1 MAWPTFT
8 VDVTQNSNQI
18 KVYGAV
24 PASELPAGFEVIIN
38 GISNLEVSYGT
49 AVMYD
54 GSNNPYSHLYLVRPY
69 TGVTATNLE
78 MVVKPTGSQFNDVVG
93 IFQNASNLLNS
104 TMAGFR
110 QFVEGASPVTF
121 QPLDENAEP
130 LSIDPLPK
138 MNADVGAFIASAT
151 SEKNS
156 ILSTLATDYA
166 TKTASLTIS
175 ATMGYRNAVEKASGG
190 RETLITDAQGNDNIM
205 CVIPRMNYEDLG
217 LPDLNLGTGTMT
229 AFLTNGVARSEV
241 LISKYINSTVGSGVA
256 SVGGNY
262 PRVSLNFDTAKSL
275 STNKGAGWHLMSQH
289 EWELLRFLGL
299 AAGHAPRGN
308 TNWGRAHDARFEV
321 ATRIDG
327 RAAGDTAGDGK
338 TKVGQGPLSWMH
350 DGSPY
355 GVCDLVG
362 NVWEWVDQFKI
373 VDGQIICTLDNDPS
387 IAEANWVAQAAYY
400 DNATG
405 TPKLNSQV
413 VSQSDGSQ
421 YSYNIL
427 SSSVTKDASYVL
439 SELMRRLG
447 IEHAAPSSTGAI
459 YVRNV
464 GERLPIRGGSWDYGS
479 NAGPATLSLHDP
491 RSYSSSSFGFRSAF
505 FA

>member
-1 MAWPTFT
+1 MA
-8 VDVTQNSNQI
+8 
-18 KVYGAV
+18 
-24 PASELPAGFEVIIN
+24 
-38 GISNLEVSYGT
+38 VSW
-49 AVMYD
+49 
-54 GSNNPYSHLYLVRPY
+54 LYLTSVSVSN
-69 TGVTATNLE
+69 GSVTVSVSGGHN
-78 MVVKPTGSQFNDVVG
+78 
-93 IFQNASNLLNS
+93 
-104 TMAGFR
+104 
-110 QFVEGASPVTF
+110 
-121 QPLDENAEP
+121 
-130 LSIDPLPK
+130 LSIIESGWSL
-138 MNADVGAFIASAT
+138 DVGATRAEVLSGTSANG
-151 SEKNS
+151 SGV
-156 ILSTLATDYA
+156 STLTLVMPWSGSSISNQPAQIVPTSGALRASIEALNNTNDYA
-166 TKTASLTIS
+166 IDVHKTLAEVATLDKDVTIRDPSGTDHTFATLPKIDRLVSEDRATLAAERTALASDYAAKTASLTIS

-241 LISKYINSTVGSGVA
+241 LISKYINSNVGSGVA

-262 PRVSLNFDTAKSL
+262 PRVSVNFDTARSL
-275 STNKGAGWHLMSQH
+275 STNKGTGWHLMSQH

-387 IAEANWVAQAAYY
+387 IAEANWIAQAAFY

-427 SSSVTKDASYVL
+427 NSSVTKDASYVL

-464 GERLPIRGGSWDYGS
+464 GERLPVRGGYWIGGS
-479 NAGPATLSLHDP
+479 NAGPAALSLNVP
-491 RSYSSSSFGFRSAF
+491 RSYSYSDVGFRSAF

>member
-1 MAWPTFT
+1 MAAWLYLTSVSVTNGSVTVSVAGAHDLSFVEAGWSFDIGTARAEISSGTAPDGSGNSTLTLARPWVGANITGQEAQIVPTSGALRAAIVAMNDT
-8 VDVTQNSNQI
+8 NDYAIVTHKTLTEITTLDKDVTI
-18 KVYGAV
+18 K
-24 PASELPAGFEVIIN
+24 
-38 GISNLEVSYGT
+38 
-49 AVMYD
+49 D
-54 GSNNPYSHLYLVRPY
+54 
-69 TGVTATNLE
+69 
-78 MVVKPTGSQFNDVVG
+78 PTGEEHTFATMPKIAREVTEQRTAL
-93 IFQNASNLLNS
+93 AS
-104 TMAGFR
+104 
-110 QFVEGASPVTF
+110 
-121 QPLDENAEP
+121 
-130 LSIDPLPK
+130 
-138 MNADVGAFIASAT
+138 
-151 SEKNS
+151 
-156 ILSTLATDYA
+156 DYA

-217 LPDLNLGTGTMT
+217 LSALNLGTGTMT
-229 AFLTNGVARSEV
+229 AFLTDGVPRSEV
-241 LISKYINSTVGSGVA
+241 LISKYINSTVGGGVA

-262 PRVSLNFDTAKSL
+262 PRVSVNFDTAKSL

-299 AAGHAPRGN
+299 VAGHAPRGN

-387 IAEANWVAQAAYY
+387 IAEANWIAQAAFY
-400 DNATG
+400 DNSGGLKLSNSRTAT
-405 TPKLNSQV
+405 TSTNLEATSIQK
-413 VSQSDGSQ
+413 
-421 YSYNIL
+421 
-427 SSSVTKDASYVL
+427 TATYVAN
-439 SELMRRLG
+439 ELMRRLG
-447 IEHAAPSSTGAI
+447 IEHDGPSSTGRL
-459 YVRNV
+459 YVNND
-464 GERLPIRGGSWDYGS
+464 GERLPLRGGGWYIGAD
-479 NAGPATLSLHDP
+479 AGPAALNLSYP
-491 RSYSSSSFGFRSAF
+491 RSDSYSRVGFRSAF